1 MAKRQFLIYLF
12 PAEWQMGV
20 VGYDYRKDKDGK
32 RLPAQK
38 VVTFPIAS
46 TKGKINAMRCMFIL
60 SEKDFKAIERDE
72 AFQEVCD
79 FTHMDPGSGE
89 VLKTFEGTILE
100 ALRYTDKAFDEYI
113 PPRLS

>member
-20 VGYDYRKDKDGK
+20 VGFDEDKDDDDK

-38 VVTFPIAS
+38 IVTFPIAS
-46 TKGKINAMRCMFIL
+46 TEGKINAMSCMFTL
-60 SEKDFKAIERDE
+60 SKKDFKAIERDE

-100 ALRYTDKAFDEYI
+100 ALRYTDKAFDDFTH
-113 PPRLS
+113 PSLS